1 MQKGSQFRRP
11 FSVALNGQR
20 HSWTLLSKLYQ
31 RLLRNTSVQAILCTS
46 SSVKNSDLVETIG
59 ISGASLESILQG
71 CGPEAVDFL
80 RFPLPL

>member
-1 MQKGSQFRRP
+1 VRAYGTAPRLFSKTGSK
-11 FSVALNGQR
+11 AGLGNGM
-20 HSWTLLSKLYQ
+20 
-31 RLLRNTSVQAILCTS
+31 NTGDNFPQGRANS

-59 ISGASLESILQG
+59 ILGASLESILQG

>member
-1 MQKGSQFRRP
+1 MTHRGS
-11 FSVALNGQR
+11 SLTN
-20 HSWTLLSKLYQ
+20 STNL
-31 RLLRNTSVQAILCTS
+31 

>member
-1 MQKGSQFRRP
+1 ME
-11 FSVALNGQR
+11 
-20 HSWTLLSKLYQ
+20 
-31 RLLRNTSVQAILCTS
+31 
-46 SSVKNSDLVETIG
+46 SSVKNSDLIETIG

>member
-1 MQKGSQFRRP
+1 VDPILRFGRCASQE
-11 FSVALNGQR
+11 
-20 HSWTLLSKLYQ
+20 KE
-31 RLLRNTSVQAILCTS
+31 

>member
-1 MQKGSQFRRP
+1 MGP
-11 FSVALNGQR
+11 DI
-20 HSWTLLSKLYQ
+20 
-31 RLLRNTSVQAILCTS
+31 AIIRTDNK

>member
-1 MQKGSQFRRP
+1 MRR
-11 FSVALNGQR
+11 R
-20 HSWTLLSKLYQ
+20 K
-31 RLLRNTSVQAILCTS
+31 RNIVIPAQAGIHKHRSDRTKK

>member
-1 MQKGSQFRRP
+1 VFIS
-11 FSVALNGQR
+11 NEI
-20 HSWTLLSKLYQ
+20 
-31 RLLRNTSVQAILCTS
+31 RLS

>member
-1 MQKGSQFRRP
+1 MRKRWPS
-11 FSVALNGQR
+11 
-20 HSWTLLSKLYQ
+20 
-31 RLLRNTSVQAILCTS
+31 ILELIITNE
-46 SSVKNSDLVETIG
+46 SSVKNSDLIETIG